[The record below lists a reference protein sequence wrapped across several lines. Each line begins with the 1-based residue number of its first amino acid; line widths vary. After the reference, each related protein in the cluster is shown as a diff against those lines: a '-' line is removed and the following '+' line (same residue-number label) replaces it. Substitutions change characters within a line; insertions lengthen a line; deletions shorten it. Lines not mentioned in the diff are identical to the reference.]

1 MLQKGSDMARPVVH
15 FEITGKDAR
24 KLQDF
29 YGKLFDWKIDAD
41 NPMSYGMVEAGEG
54 GIGGGIAATDDGS
67 AGWVTFYVEVDDL
80 QAHLRRAKGLG
91 GKTVVPVTTVPDMVT
106 FALLADPEG
115 HVIGLVKSEEHEHPH

>member
-1 MLQKGSDMARPVVH
+1 MASPVVH
-15 FEITGKDAR
+15 FEITGKDAK

-67 AGWVTFYVEVDDL
+67 AGRVTVYVEVDDL